1 MYLLSERILFNLFAR
16 RKTVSPVKKKLTSV
30 TLPEHLLERVD
41 NYLNLPFTSVKSK
54 RELFEKSVTDFLDQE
69 EILAVKMER
78 EWLRIKET
86 RRKR

>member
-1 MYLLSERILFNLFAR
+1 LSGRILFNLFSR
-16 RKTVSPVKKKLTSV
+16 SKTVSPVKKKLTSV

>member
-1 MYLLSERILFNLFAR
+1 
-16 RKTVSPVKKKLTSV
+16 
-30 TLPEHLLERVD
+30 LERVD

>member
-1 MYLLSERILFNLFAR
+1 M
-16 RKTVSPVKKKLTSV
+16 SPVKKKLTSV

-41 NYLNLPFTSVKSK
+41 NYLNLPFTSVRSK
-54 RELFEKSVTDFLDQE
+54 RELFEKSVTDFLDRE